1 VSIHLRRIAAGLA
14 VAVVTMLGSAP
25 AYASAAASSDINPVS
40 CASAATWVRL
50 YSAIGEHCYTGNGI
64 KVVDLAGV
72 REMQVSGLH
81 EVCLSTLDPT
91 REICYLTASDTK
103 TVLFSPP
110 IYVRLLTISTP

>member
-1 VSIHLRRIAAGLA
+1 MEQDGNDGAKRTPQAKQ
-14 VAVVTMLGSAP
+14 P
-25 AYASAAASSDINPVS
+25 DSSFERD
-40 CASAATWVRL
+40 
-50 YSAIGEHCYTGNGI
+50 